1 MTLGIGA
8 WRTVMWHLCQLH
20 GEALGLVPA
29 VDKLRGKRG
38 RESRVLPVARSRQE
52 GFTKIIAITIK
63 SKRKAFKWNYCQR
76 QKGTVAGVGV
86 CTAQSWESIYLRG
99 AETAEIR
106 LLP

>member
-8 WRTVMWHLCQLH
+8 WRTVSHVAPLLH

-29 VDKLRGKRG
+29 LDKLGGKRG
-38 RESRVLPVARSRQE
+38 KESRVLTVARRRQE

-76 QKGTVAGVGV
+76 QKGAIAAWVGV
-86 CTAQSWESIYLRG
+86 QDRVGRVPQRG
-99 AETAEIR
+99 GDS
-106 LLP
+106 